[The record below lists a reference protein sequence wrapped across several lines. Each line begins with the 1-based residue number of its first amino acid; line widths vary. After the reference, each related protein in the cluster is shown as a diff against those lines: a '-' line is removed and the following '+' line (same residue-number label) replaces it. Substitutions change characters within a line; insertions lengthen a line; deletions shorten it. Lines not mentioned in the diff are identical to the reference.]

1 MKFFKHRP
9 TEGYQTKISIIN
21 RRKAILNT
29 AKYTFFGLIGLRLL
43 WLQVFQRNKY
53 SILSDRNRFKEW
65 KIAAERGLILDRFN
79 NKIAENRQL
88 YRIALIK
95 GDVTDLELVLGTL
108 NKFLRLDNETVEK
121 TKTDFIQ

>member
-9 TEGYQTKISIIN
+9 TEGHHTKPSVIN
-21 RRKAILNT
+21 RRKAILTT

-65 KIAAERGLILDRFN
+65 KIAAERGLILD
-79 NKIAENRQL
+79 L
-88 YRIALIK
+88 SLIH
-95 GDVTDLELVLGTL
+95 
-108 NKFLRLDNETVEK
+108 
-121 TKTDFIQ
+121 I

>member
-9 TEGYQTKISIIN
+9 TEGYQTKTSIIN
-21 RRKAILNT
+21 RRKAILTT

-43 WLQVFQRNKY
+43 WLQVFQKNKY

-79 NKIAENRQL
+79 NKIDRKST
-88 YRIALIK
+88 R
-95 GDVTDLELVLGTL
+95 L
-108 NKFLRLDNETVEK
+108 NSSHEWISRMPSSA
-121 TKTDFIQ
+121 